1 MQLKTPR
8 GKKAPRKH
16 ADISRPGVIFVL
28 QISRTKSPAPV
39 CNSRQC
45 TRSLAHRNGAGSGGG
60 GDRGTTG
67 GLLHRLGLGGGTSAG
82 ASGAARMTRD
92 CRSSRYGHTSAATP
106 APTAASTMAVRGSL
120 FFRPSFH
127 ALCERCILLVVGV
140 CAVLELH
147 LSLLVRVVLQG
158 TRRGNVRGKGR
169 PYLRPRIV
177 VVHGAPLWTWM
188 CGRMLSVRVASLLR
202 PDLDPSTIRPPDRAR
217 GTPVSRRFF
226 PCQK

>member
-1 MQLKTPR
+1 MQLKNPR

-16 ADISRPGVIFVL
+16 ADLSRPGEIFVL

-45 TRSLAHRNGAGSGGG
+45 TRCLAHRNGAGSGGG

-92 CRSSRYGHTSAATP
+92 CRSSRYGHTSAAT
-106 APTAASTMAVRGSL
+106 AASTASSTMAVRGAL
-120 FFRPSFH
+120 FFRPSLH

-140 CAVLELH
+140 CAVLEFH
-147 LSLLVRVVLQG
+147 LSLLAGVVLQG
-158 TRRGNVRGKGR
+158 TGRGNVRGKGR
-169 PYLRPRIV
+169 PCLRPRIV
-177 VVHGAPLWTWM
+177 GVHGAPLWTWM
-188 CGRMLSVRVASLLR
+188 CGMTLSVRAASPIR
-202 PDLDPSTIRPPDRAR
+202 PDLDPSMIRPPDRVR
-217 GTPVSRRFF
+217 GIPVSRGFF
-226 PCQK
+226 PFQK